1 MLTASFRLKIWLIE
15 QTCLFELTWGQGQ
28 QLTAQVTY
36 PQTLT
41 HLYQTWQQAYFNFY
55 KSSLRART
63 SWSGTLAA
71 PPIDWRKK
79 LVEAEAQLLS
89 EFHHWLN
96 SAELLNIRRAIAQ
109 ATSHHDRSAT
119 AVDIFLTC
127 DAADLMRLPWEAW
140 EIGTEF
146 AATKPI
152 RLSRAPSNIQREP
165 VTRSRQGRMRIL
177 AILGDETGL
186 DFHQDRE
193 AVKSLQRMAEIH
205 FVGWQPGMDTTVLR
219 TNIAQA
225 IADPKGWDILF
236 FAGHSNET
244 ALTGGELAIA
254 PNESMLLRELA
265 RYLAIAKENG
275 LQFAIFN
282 SCSGLSIAQHLI
294 DLGFNQV
301 AVMREPIHNQVAQEF
316 LLRFVRSLAELK
328 DVQEALLAA
337 GQYLKLEKHLTYPS
351 AYLVPSL
358 FRHPE
363 APLFRPKPFR
373 WQQQLQQ
380 WRPTKREVISLA
392 LLLVI
397 GGLPSVQAWLLEQRL
412 WVQAICRQV
421 TEPNSQVA
429 PPPVVLVQIDDLS
442 IQKLKIQQV
451 KPMDRSV
458 IARLIERLTQLEA
471 KVVGIDYLLDRPQP
485 QDPQLRAVLE
495 RAIEQQ
501 QTWFIFAA
509 RQKDSR
515 WFSVL
520 EEIAKPSWRLK
531 GNIEFP
537 LWHIKPI
544 DPQDQSPDPFA
555 YQLVMAQQM
564 TQLEPHLF
572 ELATLPQP
580 SLQGTESLQRQL
592 SEVINQPAFRS
603 LPPREMSLQPITVFS
618 YWFHQRWLQPILD
631 FSVPPTQVYETL
643 PAWQLLE
650 EGEDWL
656 RSRNRYSLRSAIVI
670 LAAGGYDEAGIAA
683 DGADNFPLPPAISHW
698 RSALN
703 QPRSSSQL
711 TGGEV
716 HAYMTHHFLTQ
727 HLITPIPDLWIM
739 PLAAVVGKSF
749 SLLVMRHRR
758 YYIFLTFLGCVFV
771 YGSLSLFVYQHVKLL
786 LPVVIPSIVTCIYV
800 LPLIF
805 RRAHG

>member
-1 MLTASFRLKIWLIE
+1 MLTVSFRLKTWLIG
-15 QTCLFELTWGQGQ
+15 QTCLFDLTWGQGQ

-36 PQTLT
+36 PHTLT

-55 KSSLRART
+55 QSSLRART
-63 SWSGTLAA
+63 SWSGTLVA

-96 SAELLNIRRAIAQ
+96 SAELLNIRKAIAQ
-109 ATSHHDRSAT
+109 AAAHPDRSVT
-119 AVDIFLTC
+119 AVDVFLTC
-127 DAADLMRLPWEAW
+127 DTAELMRLPWEVW

-152 RLSRAPSNIQREP
+152 RLSRTPSTIQREP

-186 DFHQDRE
+186 DFHQDRV
-193 AVKSLQRMAEIH
+193 AVKALQRMAEIH

-225 IADPKGWDILF
+225 IADPNGWDILF

-244 ALTGGELAIA
+244 VLTGGELAIA
-254 PNESMLLRELA
+254 PNESMLLQELA

-294 DLGFNQV
+294 NLGFNQV

-363 APLFRPKPFR
+363 APLFCPKPFR
-373 WQQQLQQ
+373 WQQRLQQ
-380 WRPTKREVISLA
+380 WRPTKREAISLA

-412 WVQAICRQV
+412 WVQAIHRQV
-421 TEPNSQVA
+421 SETNPQVV
-429 PPPVVLVQIDDLS
+429 PPVVLVQIDDRS

-458 IARLIERLTQLEA
+458 LARLIERLTQLEA
-471 KVVGIDYLLDRPQP
+471 QVIGIDYLFDRPQSH
-485 QDPQLRAVLE
+485 DPQLREVLE
-495 RAIEQQ
+495 QAVEQQ
-501 QTWFIFAA
+501 QTWFVFAA
-509 RQKDSR
+509 RQKDGH

-520 EEIAKPSWRLK
+520 EDIAKSSWCLK
-531 GNIEFP
+531 GDIEFP

-544 DPQDQSPDPFA
+544 DRRDQSPNSFA
-555 YQLVMAQQM
+555 YQLAIAQQM
-564 TQLEPHLF
+564 TQRAPYSF
-572 ELATLPQP
+572 ERLIPLQP
-580 SLQGTESLQRQL
+580 SLQSTESLQSQL
-592 SEVINQPAFRS
+592 SDVINQPAFQPLTR
-603 LPPREMSLQPITVFS
+603 RKIYLQPITVLS
-618 YWFHQRWLQPILD
+618 YWIHQRWLQPILD
-631 FSVPPTQVYETL
+631 FSLAPSQVYETL

-656 RSRNRYSLRSAIVI
+656 RSRNRDSLRSTIVI
-670 LAAGGYDEAGIAA
+670 LAAGGYDEAGIAG
-683 DGADNFPLPPAISHW
+683 DGADNFPLPPAISQW
-698 RSALN
+698 RSALK
-703 QPRSSSQL
+703 QPGSLSQL

-727 HLITPIPDLWIM
+727 HLIIPIPDLWMM
-739 PLAAVVGKSF
+739 PLAAVLGKGF
-749 SLLVMRHRR
+749 SLLMMRHCR
-758 YYIFLTFLGCVFV
+758 YFIFLTFLGLMAG
-771 YGSLSLFVYQHVKLL
+771 YASLSLLVYQHGKLL
-786 LPVVIPSIVTCIYV
+786 LPVVLPSVVTCIYV
-800 LPLIF
+800 LPPIF
-805 RRAHG
+805 RRSHG